1 MTDLALPLVAFVG
14 ATVLGVVVAVSLG
27 VLAWRRRPRP
37 GATEFAVLSLVA
49 AGWLAA
55 HGGMLLAPG
64 PDAARTWFLLSQ
76 AFLNYL
82 PVPWLLFTLAYADV
96 GPTIRRRLA
105 VGLVGFATLGTA
117 FILSH
122 PWLGLGWDALAVVE
136 ASGLRYVVASY
147 AGTGWLLA
155 AGAFLTVGAGFG
167 VLARLFVS
175 SGRYHRRQIGLVAVA
190 ASFPTVAT
198 GVRILGV
205 GPVPGFDFS
214 PYAFVVE
221 SVVLFWA
228 LFGFDLL
235 DLPPVGRA
243 ALFEQLSD
251 PAFVLD
257 ATDRIVDGNGAARAV
272 IGDGIVGCRLATV
285 APAVAAAVDT
295 AAGPGD
301 ADRRTSAEI
310 VLEVDGVDRHYDLR
324 VEPLSAGYGRAG
336 RLCLLNDVT
345 ERIARE
351 RTLEEL
357 ASGTRRLVDAGDP
370 AAVWR
375 AAVEVARETADVT
388 FVGGWARTDDVAEG
402 GFDHVAGD
410 AAVSPADLDVE
421 PVATDGGHGAPVV
434 IDGPDTPVDLDALL
448 LVPVGDRGLLVVGD
462 EDCGLDNAT
471 VRVADILATNLDV
484 SLARVTRE
492 RELARQNARLEEFS
506 AVLSHDLRNP
516 LSVATGYVE
525 ALRSREGV
533 AAERELDHVAGA
545 LDRIEIIIGGVLTL
559 VGDADLDRRPMALRA
574 VAASAWETT
583 RTDDATIEYVGDD
596 VVVEAD
602 RDWLQQALENL
613 FRNAVEHGEAGV
625 VRVGATDAGFFVEDD
640 GVGLSTT
647 VEDDLFERGVSGAGG
662 TGIGMAVVRRV
673 ADVHGWE
680 VAAADP
686 TPDRGARF
694 VFET

>member
-1 MTDLALPLVAFVG
+1 MSDLALPLVAFVG
-14 ATVLGVVVAVSLG
+14 ATALGVVVAVSLG

-64 PDAARTWFLLSQ
+64 PDDARTWFLLSQ

-96 GPTIRRRLA
+96 GLAIRRRLA
-105 VGLVGFATLGTA
+105 IGLVGFATLGTA
-117 FILSH
+117 LILSH
-122 PWLGLGWDALAVVE
+122 PWLGLGWDTLAVVE
-136 ASGLRYVVASY
+136 TSGLRYVVASY
-147 AGTGWLLA
+147 AGAGWLLA

-175 SGRYHRRQIGLVAVA
+175 SGRYHRRQVGLVAVA

-198 GVRILGV
+198 GVRILGA

-221 SVVLFWA
+221 AVVLFWA

-257 ATDRIVDGNGAARAV
+257 ATDRIVDDNGAARAV

-285 APAVAAAVDT
+285 APAVAAAIDT

-301 ADRRTSAEI
+301 ADGRTSAEI

-370 AAVWR
+370 TAVWR

-388 FVGGWARTDDVAEG
+388 FVGGWVRTDGAADSRFG
-402 GFDHVAGD
+402 HVAGD
-410 AAVSPADLDVE
+410 DAVSPADLAVE
-421 PVATDGGHGAPVV
+421 SVATDGGYSAPVV
-434 IDGPDTPVDLDALL
+434 IDGPDRPADSDAVLL
-448 LVPVGDRGLLVVGD
+448 APVGDRGLLVVGSGD
-462 EDCGLDNAT
+462 EIDNAT

-545 LDRIEIIIGGVLTL
+545 LDRIETIIGGVLTL

-583 RTDDATIEYVGDD
+583 RTDDATIEYVGED

-602 RDWLQQALENL
+602 RDWLRQALENL
-613 FRNAVEHGEAGV
+613 FRNAVEHGEADV

-640 GVGLSTT
+640 GVGLSTA
-647 VEDDLFERGVSGAGG
+647 VEDDLFEQGVSGAGG